1 MTKQKLGLIHPE
13 FKGQGTFRPPPS
25 KPLDRDSEI
34 GDYVDWNTI
43 GGTIYVGIL
52 REWDSNVAI
61 VELNDGTM
69 KPIEC

>member
-1 MTKQKLGLIHPE
+1 MKLGMIHPE
-13 FKGQGTFRPPPS
+13 IKGEGTFHPPIPQS
-25 KPLDRDSEI
+25 LDRNSEI

-52 REWDSNVAI
+52 REWDANVAI